1 MNTRNTVLITLV
13 LAGLAFLAGA
23 ALYPQM
29 GAVMATHWGPAGNA
43 DGYGSRFEGLFLL
56 PIIAL
61 GSILLMLGIP
71 LIDPL
76 KNNIEKFRR
85 EYNLFVVFMSVFFY
99 YLYALTILYNFGLTF
114 SMTTFLIPAFAL
126 LLFFSGRLLKRA
138 RRNYLIGIRTPW
150 TLSSDV
156 VWERTHR
163 FGGTAFQ
170 VAGVLSLIGM
180 LFPSVAILFLM
191 VPLLTSAFLM
201 IVYSYLVF
209 RQEEKKAANP
219 N

>member
-1 MNTRNTVLITLV
+1 MNTRNTVLVTLI

-29 GAVMATHWGPAGNA
+29 GAQMATHWGPAGNA

-56 PIIAL
+56 PIIAM
-61 GSILLMLGIP
+61 GATLLMLGIP

-76 KNNIEKFRR
+76 KSNIEYFHR
-85 EYNLFVVFMSVFFY
+85 EYNLFVVFMSAFFY
-99 YLYALTILYNFGLTF
+99 YLYVLTILFNFGLTF

-126 LLFFSGRLLKRA
+126 LLYFSGRLLKRA
-138 RRNYLIGIRTPW
+138 RRNYFIGIRTPW

-156 VWERTHR
+156 VWDRTHR

-170 VAGVLSLIGM
+170 VAGAFSLVGI
-180 LFPSVAILFLM
+180 LFPSVAFLFLM
-191 VPLLTSAFLM
+191 VPLLTVAFLV
-201 IVYSYLVF
+201 ILYSYLVF
-209 RQEEKKAANP
+209 RQEEKKAAS
-219 N
+219 

>member
-29 GAVMATHWGPAGNA
+29 GTVMAIHWGPAGNA
-43 DGYGSRFEGLFLL
+43 DGFGGRFEGLFLL

-61 GSILLMLGIP
+61 GATLLMLGLP

-76 KNNIEKFRR
+76 KYNIEKFRR
-85 EYNLFVVFMSVFFY
+85 DYNLFVVFMSAFFY
-99 YLYALTILYNFGLTF
+99 YVHTLTILYNFGLTF
-114 SMTTFLIPAFAL
+114 SMTTFLMPAFAL
-126 LLFFSGRLLKRA
+126 LLFFTGRMLKRA
-138 RRNYLIGIRTPW
+138 RRNYFIGIRTPW

-156 VWERTHR
+156 VWDRTHR

-170 VAGVLSLIGM
+170 VAGAFSLIGM
-180 LFPSVAILFLM
+180 LFPPVAFLFLM
-191 VPLLTSAFLM
+191 VPMLTAAFLV

-209 RQEEKKAANP
+209 RQEQKKSPSP